1 LISRVDLH
9 NALKKYAISEE
20 GIGNPVKIHLS
31 SRVMALDLGSTDK
44 KAVVIIEDGTKHEAD
59 LVVGADG
66 VYVCH

>member
-1 LISRVDLH
+1 
-9 NALKKYAISEE
+9 
-20 GIGNPVKIHLS
+20 
-31 SRVMALDLGSTDK
+31 MALDLGSTDK